1 MAIVAN
7 LLAGPG
13 TGKST
18 SMAGIF
24 AELKWRGINCE
35 MAPEFA
41 KEKVWEKSTNILNN
55 QIYVFG
61 KQFNTIFRL
70 DGQVEV
76 IITDSPLLLSIIY
89 GKNES
94 ELFRQFVLEVFN
106 RHDNMNFFLERLKE
120 YNPKGRLQTFEEAKE
135 KDREIKEVLDFNK
148 ISYTM
153 MEAKR
158 EVVVEIADKICEKL
172 KEPKETNESKA

>member
-1 MAIVAN
+1 MSKENDTLLIN
-7 LLAGPG
+7 LYAGPG
-13 TGKST
+13 CGKSS
-18 SMAGIF
+18 SMATIF
-24 AELKWRGINCE
+24 SELKWLGVNCE

-55 QIYVFG
+55 QVYVFG

-70 DGQVEV
+70 EGQVDV

-89 GKNES
+89 GKDES
-94 ELFRQFVLEVFN
+94 PKFKDFVLEVFN

-135 KDREIKEVLDFNK
+135 KDKEIKNLLDSYY
-148 ISYTM
+148 ISYTV

-158 EVVVEIADKICEKL
+158 EVVIEIADMICEKL
-172 KEPKETNESKA
+172 NDN